1 MKQAGGWLRR
11 CGVAVCQGGP
21 LDKSLRSKHQHCCR
35 PPCVLGVMPLSVVS
49 NSSTT
54 CAVVFFRFLSVHV
67 GSEYNIGL
75 EFQSFSGASHQHT
88 LTRGGNVNQPQTG
101 SLKGIRDSD

>member
-21 LDKSLRSKHQHCCR
+21 LDKSLRSKYQHCCR
-35 PPCVLGVMPLSVVS
+35 PPCVLGVIPLSVVS

-54 CAVVFFRFLSVHV
+54 CVVMFFRFLSVHV

-75 EFQSFSGASHQHT
+75 EFQSLSGSVT
-88 LTRGGNVNQPQTG
+88 PTRGDWWREDEPATDRTFEGHQGQ
-101 SLKGIRDSD
+101 